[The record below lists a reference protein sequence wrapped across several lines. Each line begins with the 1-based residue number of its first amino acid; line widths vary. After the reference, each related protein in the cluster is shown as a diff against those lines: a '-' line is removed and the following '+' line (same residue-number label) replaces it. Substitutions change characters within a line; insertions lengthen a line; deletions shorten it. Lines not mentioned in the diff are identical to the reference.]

1 MRRIGFL
8 TVGLASLVGLA
19 ACSSGTSLT
28 ITTSM
33 SAGGHP
39 ATSIS
44 APVTTL
50 GAGNASDTAS
60 PNESAPSG
68 ASLPSGISLPPGSTL
83 PDLSGITI
91 PDLSGISIPDI
102 PVGTFPGESADC
114 AAFTKVFAEAFGA
127 SKDGTTALTSELA
140 SLAVTIPDQY
150 KADLKVIGDGFT
162 KLQAIYTKYGYDYTK
177 ILADPTALA
186 VLSDPAFGVSLAT
199 LDTYYTGKCTG
210 ASS

>member
-1 MRRIGFL
+1 M
-8 TVGLASLVGLA
+8 
-19 ACSSGTSLT
+19 
-28 ITTSM
+28 
-33 SAGGHP
+33 
-39 ATSIS
+39 
-44 APVTTL
+44 
-50 GAGNASDTAS
+50 
-60 PNESAPSG
+60 
-68 ASLPSGISLPPGSTL
+68 
-83 PDLSGITI
+83 
-91 PDLSGISIPDI
+91 
-102 PVGTFPGESADC
+102 
-114 AAFTKVFAEAFGA
+114 FAEAFGA

-186 VLSDPAFGVSLAT
+186 VLSDPAFGVSLAK